1 MKRTTLAVVVALSSL
16 TVTRVFGQE
25 EYLSTIGGLG
35 ASNLYMSFL
44 TIGLLGD
51 AFEYGVYE
59 AGTTKDILEEVISLN
74 KASRQ
79 NLDALVKGGKVA
91 GEDRATVLEMIEAHS
106 MMEKQAGELAKYV
119 ENKSIPND
127 FQFYRKKSWELISN
141 ILGIPQK

>member
-1 MKRTTLAVVVALSSL
+1 MRRIVLTTILVLGSL
-16 TVTRVFGQE
+16 TVSTGFGQE

-59 AGTTKDILEEVISLN
+59 ADTAKDILGEVISLN
-74 KASRQ
+74 KASRVS
-79 NLDALVKGGKVA
+79 LDTLVKEGKVS
-91 GEDRATVLEMIEAHS
+91 GEDRATVLEMIQAHS
-106 MMEKQAGELAKYV
+106 MLEKQAGELVKYAGD
-119 ENKSIPND
+119 KKLPND